1 MLFENITPP
10 NPIDA
15 EIMRSLLTQ
24 RRQLKAKLR
33 KKMHIEDERDARTEL
48 RQTEEVIE
56 EEATRIN
63 RRATEAMN
71 LYVSKIRTLNP
82 EPTNEIKKQK
92 A

>member
-10 NPIDA
+10 DPIAA

-56 EEATRIN
+56 EESTRIN

-71 LYVSKIRTLNP
+71 LYVSKIRNP
-82 EPTNEIKKQK
+82 NPNPNLEP
-92 A
+92 

>member
-1 MLFENITPP
+1 MNHMLFENTTPP

-15 EIMRSLLTQ
+15 EIMRSLLAQ

-56 EEATRIN
+56 EESTRIN
-63 RRATEAMN
+63 RRAAEAMN

-82 EPTNEIKKQK
+82 EP
-92 A
+92 